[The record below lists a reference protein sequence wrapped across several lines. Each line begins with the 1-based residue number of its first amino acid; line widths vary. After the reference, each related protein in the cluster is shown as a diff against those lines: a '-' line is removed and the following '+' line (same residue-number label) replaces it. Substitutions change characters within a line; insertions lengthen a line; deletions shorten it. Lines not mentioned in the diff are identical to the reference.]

1 MFHYYV
7 AEVDH
12 GSQLRSLETFE
23 RVRNFKLRICSCVI
37 IILSNTGLYKS
48 VLFTGSLGK
57 LVFLSSCA
65 FYIFYLL
72 CVKLDVIFINFV
84 TIA

>member
-48 VLFTGSLGK
+48 VLFTGSFGK
-57 LVFLSSCA
+57 LVFCLPA
-65 FYIFYLL
+65 LFIFST
-72 CVKLDVIFINFV
+72 CFV
-84 TIA
+84 SNLM